1 MNQHG
6 DQILANLRAVDAE
19 RQRRADDAG
28 LGQRVEQ
35 VKHFQQARFERTYAD
50 LLAQPAYSAVTRFFL
65 DELYGPH
72 DFTARDAQFAR
83 IVPALE
89 RLFAA
94 EIIGTVGLLGE
105 LHALSERLD
114 SRMAEAI
121 EPGPLDAQAYAQA
134 WRTVGEPALRNRQVD
149 LSLQVGAALKRYT
162 RNPLLRHTLR
172 MMRAPAQAAGLGAL
186 QRFLEAGFDTF
197 RGLRDPEAFLD
208 TLGRREN
215 ALAAALFEGRP
226 VPDLG
231 DTPAPP

>member
-50 LLAQPAYSAVTRFFL
+50 LLAQPAYAAVTRFFL

>member
-1 MNQHG
+1 MQKTLAEQWTPRLRELFPLDLPEQRPLYLLHQHNVPAG
-6 DQILANLRAVDAE
+6 FGRFARHGYGGYTGPALSQRLKNHLR
-19 RQRRADDAG
+19 RM
-28 LGQRVEQ
+28 GQRVEQ

-50 LLAQPAYSAVTRFFL
+50 LLAQPAYAAVTRFFL

-172 MMRAPAQAAGLGAL
+172 MMRAPAQ
-186 QRFLEAGFDTF
+186 
-197 RGLRDPEAFLD
+197 P
-208 TLGRREN
+208 N
-215 ALAAALFEGRP
+215 W
-226 VPDLG
+226 
-231 DTPAPP
+231 PPT